1 MSIGIE
7 RHSKLCGTERGKEP
21 GMIWKKW
28 SLNVDRVIVAV
39 PGFMRKSGAGVS
51 IGRTFEVAFSLAI

>member
-1 MSIGIE
+1 MIG
-7 RHSKLCGTERGKEP
+7 
-21 GMIWKKW
+21 KKW

-39 PGFMRKSGAGVS
+39 PGFMRKGGAEVS

>member
-7 RHSKLCGTERGKEP
+7 RHSKLCGTGRGKEP

-28 SLNVDRVIVAV
+28 SLNVDRGIVAV
-39 PGFMRKSGAGVS
+39 PGFMQKSGAGIS